1 MIMGDPPKLRNKYER
16 PKRLWDVDRIAHDG
30 AMKKEYG
37 LKNMRELW
45 ISDSE
50 LRKYRRE
57 ARRLLSL
64 SDIERKADE
73 KKVLAKL
80 VKMGILKE
88 SAVIDDVLGL
98 KVRDILE
105 RRLQT
110 LVVRKGL
117 AKTMR
122 QSRQLITHGFIS
134 VSGRRV
140 HTPSFLVIKTDEPT
154 LGYAKP
160 IDLSVK
166 EPEPAPAE
174 EKKPAPAAPEA
185 APKEAPKES

>member
-16 PKRLWDVDRIAHDG
+16 PKRLWDADRLAHDG
-30 AMKKEYG
+30 AMKKDYG

-64 SDIERKADE
+64 PEKERKDDE
-73 KKVLAKL
+73 KKVLSKL
-80 VKMGILKE
+80 VRLGVLKDSSVVDDIL
-88 SAVIDDVLGL
+88 VL
-98 KVRDILE
+98 KVRDLLE

-122 QSRQLITHGFIS
+122 QSRQLITHGF
-134 VSGRRV
+134 VSLDGRRIQ
-140 HTPSFLVIKTDEPT
+140 TPSYLVNKKEEDT
-154 LGYAKP
+154 LAYSRP
-160 IDLSVK
+160 IDLAVK
-166 EPEPAPAE
+166 EPEA
-174 EKKPAPAAPEA
+174 KPAAAADEKAEPAAQ
-185 APKEAPKES
+185 ESKTS

>member
-1 MIMGDPPKLRNKYER
+1 MGDPPKLRNKYER
-16 PKRLWDVDRIAHDG
+16 PKRLWDADRIAHDG

-57 ARRLLSL
+57 ARRLLSV
-64 SDIERKADE
+64 SEVERKADE

-80 VKMGILKE
+80 AKMGILKE
-88 SAVIDDVLGL
+88 GSAIDDVLVL
-98 KVRDILE
+98 KVRDLLE

-122 QSRQLITHGFIS
+122 QSRQLITHGFIA

-140 HTPSFLVIKTDEPT
+140 QTPSYLVNKEAEPT

-166 EPEPAPAE
+166 EPAAPQEEAKPATAPEAPAE
-174 EKKPAPAAPEA
+174 PA
-185 APKEAPKES
+185 KSS

>member
-1 MIMGDPPKLRNKYER
+1 MGDPPKLRNKYER
-16 PKRLWDVDRIAHDG
+16 PKRLWDADRIAHDG

-57 ARRLLSL
+57 ARRLLSV
-64 SDIERKADE
+64 SETERKVDE
-73 KKVLAKL
+73 KKVLSKL
-80 VKMGILKE
+80 AKMGILKE
-88 SAVIDDVLGL
+88 GSAIDDVLVL
-98 KVRDILE
+98 KVRDVLE

-110 LVVRKGL
+110 LVMRKGL

-140 HTPSFLVIKTDEPT
+140 QTPSFLVTKEDEPT

-160 IDLSVK
+160 IDISAK
-166 EPEPAPAE
+166 EPAAE
-174 EKKPAPAAPEA
+174 EAKPAQAEAKPVAAKEEA
-185 APKEAPKES
+185 AKPSESS